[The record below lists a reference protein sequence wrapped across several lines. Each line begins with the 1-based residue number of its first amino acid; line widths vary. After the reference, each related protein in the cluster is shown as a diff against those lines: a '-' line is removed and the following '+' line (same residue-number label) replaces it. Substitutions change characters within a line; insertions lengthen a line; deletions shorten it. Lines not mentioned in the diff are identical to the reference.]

1 MCRVIN
7 MQLKICRIEEK
18 CLTNVVFDIVQ
29 ILYRSSLF
37 NVKSDSGNHTYV
49 MANINKKKLTNLT
62 FTLTTWGHIF
72 FKFASLK
79 CSHFLCVLF
88 NLRHGHAFFSRS
100 ACLVGHPVVLSV
112 FLTQNCHS
120 CLHCNH
126 IVIIV
131 FFDTAWYFMSSL
143 TPHTVVNHA
152 FFDTV

>member
-37 NVKSDSGNHTYV
+37 DVKSDSGNHTYV
-49 MANINKKKLTNLT
+49 MAIIKKKINELDFHINYV
-62 FTLTTWGHIF
+62 GHF
-72 FKFASLK
+72 FFLFASLK
-79 CSHFLCVLF
+79 CSHFLCVHF
-88 NLRHGHAFFSRS
+88 NLRWPRVFSRS
-100 ACLVGHPVVLSV
+100 ACLLGHPVVLSV

-152 FFDTV
+152 FFDTA